1 LKEILCIEHAEAE
14 LEVTDDV
21 IIDLPDQ
28 EEKMKIKE
36 VSAGVKVS
44 KNYNSYSVNLVAD
57 VENNLVAD
65 VEDNESYEKVREMV
79 LIRFIKMVENNKQ
92 KSHEKSGK

>member
-1 LKEILCIEHAEAE
+1 
-14 LEVTDDV
+14 
-21 IIDLPDQ
+21 
-28 EEKMKIKE
+28 MKIKE

-57 VENNLVAD
+57 VEDNLVADVEDNLVADVEDNLVAD